1 MKRLVSA
8 ASVLLAILTASPIFA
23 ATFFVPADRDMVR
36 MSDRIVIASALGSYA
51 QRTAAGGIET
61 VTTFS
66 VEEVI
71 KGAPDAAELDVYEPG
86 GALEDRA
93 TIIGG
98 VPRFTDGERVLLFLL
113 RTPRGTWSVT
123 NLALGKFTFVADTAG
138 RRLLVRDEG
147 EIIGWDSDGTPHV
160 EAQRSADRFLTFVRD
175 EARGKSGNSDYTV
188 RRLPLVSNSIS
199 VNGAI
204 PRKKAVNVFT
214 ATSYTLDVQY
224 ASGNPNYG
232 TGQGA
237 RWNTF
242 PGAQAWYN
250 ENTEPGAQNGGVT
263 AIQAAVAAW
272 TNEGGSN
279 VNYIYGGSDS
289 GHTAGL
295 SGADGRNTVQFER
308 NLTGYG
314 APAFTCSPSSYSGVL
329 GIGGV
334 TNALSGGGANVYNGE
349 TFFSTV
355 EGDVEMN
362 QGIAN
367 CTLLLTTNVGDWNSA
382 LTHEIGHTLGF
393 RHSDQ
398 DRRPVGA
405 GACAAPLECA
415 GAAIMHS
422 FVSPGL
428 NANLATWDV
437 HAVEAVYAS
446 CSAIGISQ
454 QPQASPSSIT
464 SGNQSQLTVVAT
476 GTGPTYQWY
485 IGSPGN
491 TSTPVGGATS
501 ASVMV
506 SPTTTTSYWVRIS
519 GSCSSP
525 VDSQGVTVT
534 VSTCTSPGISVQ
546 PQATP
551 STVNSGGTSRLS
563 VTATGSATL
572 AYQWYVGN
580 PTDTSTPVP
589 GGTGNTVD
597 VNPTVTT
604 TYWVRVTNGC
614 GTANSNAVTVT
625 VSASC
630 VPPSFNQQPV
640 ASPQTI
646 STGGSSQLSVV
657 MGGTAPFT
665 YQWYV
670 GSPGNT
676 SQAVPSGTSSVI
688 SVSPTVTTSYWVR
701 VNNACGSIDSNAA
714 TVTFSNGCAP
724 PNVLTQPQDQT
735 VTPGNVTLFVGY
747 TGTSGSVNWY
757 QGAAPD
763 TSHFVGSGQSLQL
776 SVTTTTQFW
785 AQINNSC
792 GSANSRTTTI
802 TVTQVCTPPGVTSI
816 AANPTTVAA
825 NAQSVLT
832 VVATGT
838 SLQYQWY
845 RGNSGDTSNP
855 IAGATSSTANVN
867 PSATTS
873 YWVRV
878 SNSCGTVDS
887 VKVTVTVSASCTAP
901 TISTQPLSTKIL
913 SGQTI
918 TLSVIANG
926 TPLTYQW
933 YQGAV
938 DDTSTPIGANSSNVD
953 VRPLLTTSYWVK
965 VTNTCGDAK
974 SNAAVITVTPAKHRA
989 VSH

>member
-1 MKRLVSA
+1 MKRFVSA
-8 ASVLLAILTASPIFA
+8 ASVLLAILTASPMLA

-36 MSDRIVIASALGSYA
+36 QADAIVVGSVFETHSQYA
-51 QRTAAGGIET
+51 ATGGIET
-61 VTTFS
+61 VTRLS
-66 VEEVI
+66 IEEVI
-71 KGAPDAAELDVYEPG
+71 KGEMPGSQVDVHEPG
-86 GALEDRA
+86 GWVGNAG
-93 TIIGG
+93 TIIPGI
-98 VPRFTDGERVLLFLL
+98 PRFTNGQRVVLLLL
-113 RTPRGTWSVT
+113 RTPQETWAVL
-123 NLALGKFTFVADTAG
+123 NLVLGKFTFVTDTVG
-138 RRLLVRDEG
+138 RHLLVRDEG
-147 EIIGWDSDGTPHV
+147 EIFGWDPDFTPHQ
-160 EAQRSADRFLTFVRD
+160 EPQRAADRFLAFLRA
-175 EARGKSGNSDYTV
+175 EGNGASGNNNYFVV
-188 RRLPLVSNSIS
+188 RKPVVAESTNP
-199 VNGAI
+199 AT
-204 PRKKAVNVFT
+204 RKIVPNVFT
-214 ATSYTLDVQY
+214 ATGYTSD
-224 ASGNPNYG
+224 AGGGFGS
-232 TGQGA
+232 
-237 RWNTF
+237 RWNSFPSGVTF
-242 PGAQAWYN
+242 YN
-250 ENTEPGAQNGGVT
+250 ENTEAGAQNGGVT
-263 AIQAAVAAW
+263 AIQVGLAAW
-272 TNEGGSN
+272 TNDSGSN
-279 VNYIYGGSDS
+279 VSYNYGGSDS

-295 SGADGRNTVQFER
+295 LGTTGCCPNADNHDGFNTVQFDR
-308 NLTGYG
+308 NLTAAG
-314 APAFTCSPSSYSGVL
+314 APAFTCSAGSYSGVL
-329 GIGGV
+329 GIGGISRS
-334 TNALSGGGANVYNGE
+334 SGTHTWNSE
-349 TFFSTV
+349 TFFTTL

-362 QGIAN
+362 QGVAN
-367 CTLLLTTNVGDWNSA
+367 CTLLLTTHVGDWNSS
-382 LTHEIGHTLGF
+382 LTHELGHTLGL
-393 RHSDQ
+393 RHADQNRSYSGSCFSD
-398 DRRPVGA
+398 PS
-405 GACAAPLECA
+405 LECA
-415 GAAIMHS
+415 GSAIMTAN
-422 FVSPGL
+422 VTPNL
-428 NANLATWDV
+428 NAALQPWDQ
-437 HAVEAVYAS
+437 HAMAALYGS
-446 CSAIGISQ
+446 CTPPSVSS

-464 SGNQSQLTVVAT
+464 SGNQSQLSVTIA
-476 GTGPTYQWY
+476 GTAPTYQWY
-485 IGSPGN
+485 VGSAPSTASPVPGG
-491 TSTPVGGATS
+491 TIATIN
-501 ASVMV
+501 V
-506 SPTTTTSYWVRIS
+506 SPASTTTYWVRATNS
-519 GSCSSP
+519 CGS
-525 VDSQGVTVT
+525 VDSNNVTVT
-534 VSTCTSPGISVQ
+534 VTTCTAPSIGTQ
-546 PQATP
+546 PSATP

-563 VTATGSATL
+563 VGASGSATL

-625 VSASC
+625 VTASC
-630 VPPSFNQQPV
+630 VPPSINQQPL

-657 MGGTAPFT
+657 AGGTAPFT

-670 GSPGNT
+670 GTPGNT
-676 SQAVPSGTSSVI
+676 SQSVPGGTSSVI
-688 SVSPTVTTSYWVR
+688 SVSPATTTSYWVR
-701 VNNACGSIDSNAA
+701 ITNGCGTIDSNAV

-724 PNVLTQPQDQT
+724 PNVLSQPQDQT

-802 TVTQVCTPPGVTSI
+802 TVTQSCTAPGVTSI

-855 IAGATSSTANVN
+855 IASATSSTVNVN

-873 YWVRV
+873 YWVRI

-887 VKVTVTVSASCTAP
+887 VKVTVTVSTSCTTP

-918 TLSVIANG
+918 TLSVIASG
-926 TPLTYQW
+926 APLTYQW

-938 DDTSTPIGANSSNVD
+938 DDTSTPIGTNSSNVD

-965 VTNTCGDAK
+965 VTNTCGNAK

-989 VSH
+989 VAH